1 MKKLVALILA
11 AIMVIALVG
20 CATTPAETPA
30 AEAAATEAPA
40 EATASEEAATE
51 DAAAEETTLDYPTR
65 AIEIAVPYGAGGGQD
80 VFTRITVKY
89 MLKYM
94 EGANIVVNNVTG
106 GGGVIGATYMATS
119 PNDGYYMGSIVPWQL
134 TDQFVMNEIPYD
146 ENSFVPVGVGSYD
159 CNFLVISPKLGIDN
173 FADFIQYVKDNPGE
187 VTIGMGGNWN
197 VHDFFRLKLEKA
209 LGIKFARVSYDG
221 GAAALTAVMNGDID
235 CASNSISEAL
245 SAMDAGQVIAICASS
260 PERVAVA
267 PDVPTL
273 IELGVDMTHGQW
285 RCLTVPAGT
294 DQAIQDY
301 LAAVLDKVYSDPEWI
316 TECEE
321 AGLAPVNYTGDAAK
335 QYVADDFEVLKS
347 LIEELGITPDFE
359 L

>member
-1 MKKLVALILA
+1 MKKLISLVLVAMLAIALIGCTKTA
-11 AIMVIALVG
+11 APE
-20 CATTPAETPA
+20 ATQAPVADAT
-30 AEAAATEAPA
+30 ATEAPA
-40 EATASEEAATE
+40 P
-51 DAAAEETTLDYPTR
+51 EETKTLDYPTR

-119 PNDGYYMGSIVPWQL
+119 ANDGYYMGSIVPWQL
-134 TDQFVMNEIPYD
+134 TDQFVMNEIPYNQD
-146 ENSFVPVGVGSYD
+146 SFVPVGVGSYD

-209 LGIKFARVSYDG
+209 LDIKFARVSYDG

-245 SAMDAGQVIAICASS
+245 SAMDAGQVIAICSS
-260 PERVAVA
+260 APDRVAVA

-273 IELGVDMTHGQW
+273 KELGVDMTHGQW
-285 RCLTVPAGT
+285 RCLTLPAGT

-301 LAAVLDKVYSDPEWI
+301 LADVLDKVFTDAEWLA
-316 TECEE
+316 ECEE
-321 AGLAPVNYTGDAAK
+321 AGLAPVNYTGAAAK
-335 QYVADDFEVLKS
+335 EYVANDFEILQG
-347 LIEELGITPDFE
+347 LIDELGITPDFV